1 MAPSPFR
8 STAVV
13 CSIITAS
20 LGFGL
25 LTPVMASA
33 ATPPPASSVAQDPP
47 ADSIVGLPVDPR
59 LDAPIVSRIEDTFAG
74 SRAVMG
80 FAGGDDVYLLD
91 GDETVSRWAGGQG
104 LFLLRALDKYRDS
117 ALDLVRVHTAADGTK
132 TRTER
137 SALPRTLQV
146 DGLRASNQFLPGT
159 KQFRGTASVGATIT
173 ATDVTSGTTLFET
186 EVPAARTAVG
196 AWSADAE
203 LTAGDHTVTFTQT
216 LPDGRKSVIDRVAFS
231 EGTGEAPAAPVV
243 QPSERRLDGD
253 FTLWGAVDDRTVEV
267 EVRTADGTSI
277 GETRVVDGD
286 FTATIPQEH
295 LGSTVDV
302 VAIAADGTESAVS
315 PAELTPLPV
324 STAVT
329 KPAVREVN
337 VLPDGTVQVI
347 GEVQQMAGA
356 QILDGDTVVGS
367 IPSGTNGWSYNI
379 RAQFTGKQLD
389 LVNLGFDGQR
399 YSATSERVALPRLL
413 QVDGVAAE
421 NSYTP
426 GENDFSGSAEA
437 GATVVARDQKGTE
450 LFRAEAK
457 ETRSGVAKW
466 SARADLA
473 SADGYAVTFT
483 QTTADGRTS
492 VMKDITFTPQE
503 DEAPTA
509 PTAEGYFPEDVA
521 HWAGI
526 AGLATVG
533 SDVVART
540 SDGTEIGRTT
550 VTDPSGTYNI
560 GIDPAKVGDGVQ
572 EFEVTQ
578 VVDGSESPSTAAE
591 LDYGTNAPAFTAPT
605 DGSTI
610 AGKGLSFAGTGDASG
625 TITLNG
631 TDFTDSRAIGTARVV
646 DGVWQID
653 NDELDLPSGDYQFW
667 AMQRTKGGKTAF
679 SGVNVRVQSTNLTAE
694 GYFPEDVAQWAGIAG
709 YAERGTDVV
718 VRNTAGTEIGRTTVE
733 GQGGLYNI
741 GIDPAKVGDGE
752 QHLVVTQEHEGV
764 VSPGVDVTLDYG
776 TNAPTFTSPANDGS
790 TKALAF
796 TGTGDQGG
804 RVLLLGVGGGSE
816 PTIGSAVVE
825 DGRWSITNDD
835 LELPSGAYQFWA
847 HQRTKGG
854 KISNTGI
861 NIHITAEGTRQGD
874 EQSETLPLVIEHQPG
889 LFFAF
894 DRDDKWG
901 VVQKGGNHASYE
913 AAEAAAAT
921 VSMPVVG
928 AEGKVEFADGTCLQA
943 AVPRNFG
950 FILKR
955 TDCDAEMTSW
965 ARESNGALRVLDAG
979 DSMPY
984 FGNFDVTTKEG
995 LTSPRD
1001 LPISTEG

>member
-13 CSIITAS
+13 CSIVTAS

-47 ADSIVGLPVDPR
+47 VDSIAVDPR

-159 KQFRGTASVGATIT
+159 KQFRGTASAGATIT
-173 ATDVTSGTTLFET
+173 ATDVASGTTLFET

-324 STAVT
+324 SAAVT

-367 IPSGTNGWSYNI
+367 IPSGTNGWSFNI

-473 SADGYAVTFT
+473 SADGYEVTFT

-492 VMKDITFTPQE
+492 VMKDISFTAEVADVFAVTSPEAGSDHKGEMVTFTGRGEP
-503 DEAPTA
+503 
-509 PTAEGYFPEDVA
+509 GEDVTLEVTNFA
-521 HWAGI
+521 S
-526 AGLATVG
+526 TPVTTE
-533 SDVVART
+533 VRT
-540 SDGTEIGRTT
+540 DGTWSVQRYL
-550 VTDPSGTYNI
+550 GTGAYT
-560 GIDPAKVGDGVQ
+560 
-572 EFEVTQ
+572 FEVTQ
-578 VVDGSESPSTAAE
+578 RNAAGDTTATVSDFRLNQPAAGAERPFAVTSPEAGSDHKGEMVT
-591 LDYGTNAPAFTAPT
+591 FT
-605 DGSTI
+605 
-610 AGKGLSFAGTGDASG
+610 GTGAVGDDVTLDVTNFTSTPVTTSVRNDG
-625 TITLNG
+625 TWSVQRYLGTGAYTFDIT
-631 TDFTDSRAIGTARVV
+631 
-646 DGVWQID
+646 Q
-653 NDELDLPSGDYQFW
+653 
-667 AMQRTKGGKTAF
+667 
-679 SGVNVRVQSTNLTAE
+679 
-694 GYFPEDVAQWAGIAG
+694 
-709 YAERGTDVV
+709 
-718 VRNTAGTEIGRTTVE
+718 RNTAGETTGRVTDFRVNQPVAGEDKPFTVTAPSTETTFTPDTVLEFVGTGAVGADVLVDPGPGLASVSTTVA
-733 GQGGLYNI
+733 GDGTW
-741 GIDPAKVGDGE
+741 KVGKYVGNGRYRF
-752 QHLVVTQEHEGV
+752 VVTMTPKTG
-764 VSPGVDVTLDYG
+764 
-776 TNAPTFTSPANDGS
+776 APESSDPIVMTPA
-790 TKALAF
+790 
-796 TGTGDQGG
+796 
-804 RVLLLGVGGGSE
+804 R
-816 PTIGSAVVE
+816 
-825 DGRWSITNDD
+825 
-835 LELPSGAYQFWA
+835 
-847 HQRTKGG
+847 
-854 KISNTGI
+854 
-861 NIHITAEGTRQGD
+861 
-874 EQSETLPLVIEHQPG
+874 
-889 LFFAF
+889 
-894 DRDDKWG
+894 
-901 VVQKGGNHASYE
+901 
-913 AAEAAAAT
+913 
-921 VSMPVVG
+921 
-928 AEGKVEFADGTCLQA
+928 
-943 AVPRNFG
+943 
-950 FILKR
+950 
-955 TDCDAEMTSW
+955 
-965 ARESNGALRVLDAG
+965 
-979 DSMPY
+979 
-984 FGNFDVTTKEG
+984 
-995 LTSPRD
+995 
-1001 LPISTEG
+1001 